1 MSEKS
6 PNELVL
12 ERITYV
18 QNKARELVGEYEWT
32 VPVYMAWW
40 RDNYEL
46 LPDLPVRVRFS
57 ADTIYDAA
65 DYGVDG
71 ATVAEA
77 DAAHVDF
84 DLDML
89 LGDDV
94 AALDTWVAINVEMQ
108 TDRAKCATFAERI
121 EQWCRKKN
129 ATAIHPVKCT
139 VLGGKHAVLVGRY
152 DTYRILFDGMQ
163 TRPFSLRLDSDK
175 ATILPM
181 ESLPN
186 VVAMVYQIEQERYD
200 RNLIADAEQRALALV
215 TWPKAQQ

>member
-71 ATVAEA
+71 QQ
-77 DAAHVDF
+77 
-84 DLDML
+84 
-89 LGDDV
+89 
-94 AALDTWVAINVEMQ
+94 WRRQ
-108 TDRAKCATFAERI
+108 T
-121 EQWCRKKN
+121 
-129 ATAIHPVKCT
+129 
-139 VLGGKHAVLVGRY
+139 
-152 DTYRILFDGMQ
+152 
-163 TRPFSLRLDSDK
+163 LR
-175 ATILPM
+175 T
-181 ESLPN
+181 
-186 VVAMVYQIEQERYD
+186 
-200 RNLIADAEQRALALV
+200 
-215 TWPKAQQ
+215 

>member
-65 DYGVDG
+65 DYGVG
-71 ATVAEA
+71 NS
-77 DAAHVDF
+77 
-84 DLDML
+84 
-89 LGDDV
+89 GGG
-94 AALDTWVAINVEMQ
+94 
-108 TDRAKCATFAERI
+108 RRCAR
-121 EQWCRKKN
+121 
-129 ATAIHPVKCT
+129 
-139 VLGGKHAVLVGRY
+139 
-152 DTYRILFDGMQ
+152 
-163 TRPFSLRLDSDK
+163 RL
-175 ATILPM
+175 
-181 ESLPN
+181 
-186 VVAMVYQIEQERYD
+186 
-200 RNLIADAEQRALALV
+200 
-215 TWPKAQQ
+215 